1 MRVCSRH
8 PREPAGWSCAGCRA
22 DLCADCVAKQPGGP
36 KGTQIA
42 VCCACGRMAT
52 LLTVHRRAAQPFT
65 RRLGLAF
72 DFPLGATG
80 IIALAFVGFVRA
92 LTSYAGAASLAGA
105 GAFALRQGL
114 YWAFVFFI
122 IRGVASGERRMGVF
136 DFSDIH
142 SDLIAPAGKG
152 IFATA
157 VIWIPAAIYVYLKAD
172 EGITGLLTYPFYRDP
187 TVWML
192 ALLGAL
198 YAPMALIAA
207 ATDLGFGHL
216 LNPIF
221 IFQSIYRMGRDYF
234 VAVAAAGA
242 VLLIGAGIAA
252 LVGAATALI
261 PVPFVGRW
269 ISFTADLYPPFVA
282 AGILGL
288 LLHVHG
294 EVLDWGRAE
303 EYQVPLLRRAEPRGQ
318 IRPQAESR
326 PEPPAPRPSVVLAAP
341 GLAPDL
347 AIEPLAPGPDL
358 VSLPSSLLNLS
369 IPVAPEAAAAPAA
382 PAAPVAPAPPPATAA
397 PDGDGQP
404 SILKLG
410 IRLPSGILEAQA
422 FVAPDES
429 SPVDLPAS
437 ASAVLAAP
445 QVAAAPPEAV
455 VAAPPAAAPPS
466 SAAPPYGAGTAVT
479 AFVEPRPG
487 PLNISAAPT
496 VHGFAVSLPVA
507 SEAAATV
514 VGHQAVQPPDPPPD
528 ETKTPG
534 R

>member
-1 MRVCSRH
+1 
-8 PREPAGWSCAGCRA
+8 
-22 DLCADCVAKQPGGP
+22 
-36 KGTQIA
+36 
-42 VCCACGRMAT
+42 MAT
-52 LLTVHRRAAQPFT
+52 VLTVHRRAAQPFT

-72 DFPLGATG
+72 DFPLGSTG

-172 EGITGLLTYPFYRDP
+172 EGIAGLLTYPFYRDP

-242 VLLIGAGIAA
+242 VVLIGAGIAA

-269 ISFTADLYPPFVA
+269 LSFTAELYPPFVA

-303 EYQVPLLRRAEPRGQ
+303 EYQVPLLRWAEPCGQ
-318 IRPQAESR
+318 LRPQAESQ
-326 PEPPAPRPSVVLAAP
+326 PEPPAPRPAVVLAAP
-341 GLAPDL
+341 GFAPDL

-369 IPVAPEAAAAPAA
+369 IPVAPEAAAG
-382 PAAPVAPAPPPATAA
+382 PVAPAPPPAAAA
-397 PDGDGQP
+397 PGGDSQP
-404 SILKLG
+404 SILKFG

-429 SPVDLPAS
+429 GPVDLPAS
-437 ASAVLAAP
+437 ASAVLAVSA
-445 QVAAAPPEAV
+445 VAPPGAP
-455 VAAPPAAAPPS
+455 PPAAAPPS
-466 SAAPPYGAGTAVT
+466 PAAPPYDAGPAVT

-507 SEAAATV
+507 SEAAATL
-514 VGHQAVQPPDPPPD
+514 VGHEAVQPPEPELPP
-528 ETKTPG
+528 EVTKT
-534 R
+534 RR